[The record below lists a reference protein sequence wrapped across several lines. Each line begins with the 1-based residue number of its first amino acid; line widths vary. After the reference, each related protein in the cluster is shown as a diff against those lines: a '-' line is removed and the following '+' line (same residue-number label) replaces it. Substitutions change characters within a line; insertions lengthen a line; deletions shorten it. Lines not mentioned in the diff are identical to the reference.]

1 MALDEVMNDH
11 EQSEQVR
18 SWLKAN
24 APGLIGG
31 VVLGMAVIAGWQW
44 WQSKHLQG
52 SMQASANYSAAVEAI
67 AEGKV
72 APDKAQAVIA
82 QIDQQNSTLGTL
94 AALELAKSQVDADKP
109 QDAIKT
115 LRGLKNVDGDLGPV
129 VQQRL
134 ARLLID
140 TGKAKEALPLLTDE
154 RDAAML
160 DVRGDAQFALGQR
173 DKAQESY
180 RKALALVDVASPQ
193 HRLIAMKLVEAGG
206 TPPHSGEQG

>member
-72 APDKAQAVIA
+72 APDKAQAVIT

>member
-72 APDKAQAVIA
+72 APDKAQAVIT

-180 RKALALVDVASPQ
+180 RKALALVDVALPQ